1 MTVWDNYSKTEKK
14 DYEYYLSIYGALTAL
29 FNQKSSVTGAPYLD
43 SKFQETVFARS
54 FKQEQ
59 SQDVDIGNTPHDIR
73 SIINGK
79 NIGIGLKTWLSS
91 NPSYQKVMQIK
102 SYRNDIQP
110 LQKNPTA
117 LAFKIAEIKNSRLL
131 SDYNRLG
138 LEQNCNIY
146 HYVTRDSGKMTLF
159 ETSYPLIDTKHLI
172 PGKLTSKSFEFSD
185 ENKQY
190 KYTFG
195 DSQIW
200 MRFDP
205 KDENTEELDVLNVK
219 ILNDP
224 FTFLKTAFKNTG
236 GIFTIAHNKPK
247 RDYIYLPLYSYKMKD
262 VPERSGLNA
271 WNGLPK
277 THGSTRP
284 RPKGEAYIP
293 IPKVLWQKCPYW
305 VDTNVDMSDYE
316 SYKQK
321 TGKSSYPI
329 KLHLPNNTILT
340 NARFGQGGF
349 KCLETKPQS
358 ELGTWILSALGITNP
373 QRTLYNVPAQN
384 IVTKKLLQDHGI
396 DSVKLWHED
405 PNKPNEIWID
415 FAEYG
420 SFERFM
426 NNQPQFENIDDS
438 TDEYTN

>member
-224 FTFLKTAFKNTG
+224 FTFL
-236 GIFTIAHNKPK
+236 
-247 RDYIYLPLYSYKMKD
+247 
-262 VPERSGLNA
+262 
-271 WNGLPK
+271 
-277 THGSTRP
+277 
-284 RPKGEAYIP
+284 
-293 IPKVLWQKCPYW
+293 
-305 VDTNVDMSDYE
+305 
-316 SYKQK
+316 
-321 TGKSSYPI
+321 
-329 KLHLPNNTILT
+329 
-340 NARFGQGGF
+340 
-349 KCLETKPQS
+349 
-358 ELGTWILSALGITNP
+358 
-373 QRTLYNVPAQN
+373 
-384 IVTKKLLQDHGI
+384 
-396 DSVKLWHED
+396 
-405 PNKPNEIWID
+405 
-415 FAEYG
+415 
-420 SFERFM
+420 
-426 NNQPQFENIDDS
+426 
-438 TDEYTN
+438 